1 MSYNDN
7 ISRLKKLVADL
18 KKEEADVKNE
28 NEKCENE
35 INEIKKAAQ
44 EKINKINLVK
54 KKKLKTKEQKISE
67 MQNEKMQIIGGIFL
81 MFSQGKIAK
90 EELDKVTAIE
100 NDLST
105 LESKNKENQYID
117 KGDTKKDV
125 LEENKELK
133 Q

>member
-7 ISRLKKLVADL
+7 ISRLKKLVDDL

-81 MFSQGKIAK
+81 MFSQGKITK

-100 NDLST
+100 NDLGT

-125 LEENKELK
+125 LEQNKEL
-133 Q
+133 

>member
-7 ISRLKKLVADL
+7 ISRLKKLVDDL

-67 MQNEKMQIIGGIFL
+67 MQNEKMQIIGGLFL
-81 MFSQGKIAK
+81 MFSQGKITK

-105 LESKNKENQYID
+105 LESKNKENQYLD

-125 LEENKELK
+125 LEQNKEL
-133 Q
+133 

>member
-125 LEENKELK
+125 LEQNKEL
-133 Q
+133 

>member
-81 MFSQGKIAK
+81 MFSQGKITK

-105 LESKNKENQYID
+105 LESKNKENQYLD

-125 LEENKELK
+125 LEQNKEL
-133 Q
+133 

>member
-7 ISRLKKLVADL
+7 ISRLKKLVDDL

-35 INEIKKAAQ
+35 INEIKKVAQ
-44 EKINKINLVK
+44 EKINKINLAK

-81 MFSQGKIAK
+81 MFSQGKITK

-100 NDLST
+100 NDLGT

-125 LEENKELK
+125 LEQNKEL
-133 Q
+133 

>member
-67 MQNEKMQIIGGIFL
+67 MQNEKMQILGGIFM
-81 MFSQGKIAK
+81 MFSQGKITK
-90 EELDKVTAIE
+90 DELDKAGKIE
-100 NDLST
+100 SDLDM
-105 LESKNKENQYID
+105 LEGKSNSKKQTDEPTQPNINPD
-117 KGDTKKDV
+117 
-125 LEENKELK
+125 ENKDSN

>member
-28 NEKCENE
+28 NEKSENE

-67 MQNEKMQIIGGIFL
+67 MQNEKMQIIGGLFL
-81 MFSQGKIAK
+81 MFSQGKITK

-100 NDLST
+100 NDLGT

-125 LEENKELK
+125 LEQNKDLN

>member
-81 MFSQGKIAK
+81 MFSQGKITK

-100 NDLST
+100 NDLGT

-125 LEENKELK
+125 LEKNKEL
-133 Q
+133 

>member
-7 ISRLKKLVADL
+7 ISKLKKLVADL

-81 MFSQGKIAK
+81 MFSQGKITK

-100 NDLST
+100 NDLGS

-125 LEENKELK
+125 LEQNKEL
-133 Q
+133 

>member
-81 MFSQGKIAK
+81 MFSQGKITK
-90 EELDKVTAIE
+90 EELDKVIAIE

-105 LESKNKENQYID
+105 LESKNKENQYPN

-125 LEENKELK
+125 
-133 Q
+133 

>member
-7 ISRLKKLVADL
+7 ISRLKKLVDDL

-35 INEIKKAAQ
+35 INEIKKVAQ
-44 EKINKINLVK
+44 EKINKINLAK

-81 MFSQGKIAK
+81 MFSQGKITK

-105 LESKNKENQYID
+105 IENKNKENQYKD

-125 LEENKELK
+125 LEQNKEL
-133 Q
+133 

>member
-7 ISRLKKLVADL
+7 ISRLKKLVDDL

-81 MFSQGKIAK
+81 MFSKGKIAK
-90 EELDKVTAIE
+90 EELDKVIAIE

-105 LESKNKENQYID
+105 LESKNKENQYLD

-125 LEENKELK
+125 
-133 Q
+133 

>member
-1 MSYNDN
+1 
-7 ISRLKKLVADL
+7 
-18 KKEEADVKNE
+18 
-28 NEKCENE
+28 
-35 INEIKKAAQ
+35 
-44 EKINKINLVK
+44 
-54 KKKLKTKEQKISE
+54 

-81 MFSQGKIAK
+81 MFSQGKITK

-105 LESKNKENQYID
+105 LECKNKENQYLD

-125 LEENKELK
+125 LEQNKEHK

>member
-81 MFSQGKIAK
+81 MFSQGKITK

-100 NDLST
+100 NDLGT

-117 KGDTKKDV
+117 KGDTKKEV
-125 LEENKELK
+125 LEQNKEL
-133 Q
+133 

>member
-81 MFSQGKIAK
+81 MFSQGKITK
-90 EELDKVTAIE
+90 EELDKVIAIE

-105 LESKNKENQYID
+105 LECKNKENQYLD
-117 KGDTKKDV
+117 KSDIKKDV
-125 LEENKELK
+125 LEQNK
-133 Q
+133 QPNQ

>member
-7 ISRLKKLVADL
+7 ISRLKKLVSDL
-18 KKEEADVKNE
+18 IKEEADVKNE
-28 NEKCENE
+28 NEKSENE
-35 INEIKKAAQ
+35 INEIKKVAQ
-44 EKINKINLVK
+44 EKINKINLAK

-81 MFSQGKIAK
+81 MFSQGKITK

-105 LESKNKENQYID
+105 LESKNKENQYPN

-125 LEENKELK
+125 
-133 Q
+133 

>member
-81 MFSQGKIAK
+81 MFSQGKITK

-105 LESKNKENQYID
+105 LESKNKENQYPN

-125 LEENKELK
+125 
-133 Q
+133 